1 MIKMGKVS
9 KTNAMRLL
17 EQEDIAFEHKTYA
30 TRDGQ
35 NDGVSV
41 AKKVNEPLSRDYKT
55 LVVVSDQRNI
65 YVCMVPVDEQLSLK
79 KVADIFNEKN
89 IDLLDLKKLQSKTGY
104 VKGGCSPIAMKN
116 HYPTVIHNSA
126 IAEERIVFSAG
137 KVGVQL
143 KMKVED
149 LIDVIDAKVGDIVQ

>member
-1 MIKMGKVS
+1 MGKVK

-17 EQEDIAFEHKTYA
+17 EQENITYDYKSYK
-30 TRDGQ
+30 TRDGK

-41 AKKVNEPLSRDYKT
+41 AKKVNEPLEKVFKT

-65 YVCMVPVDEQLSLK
+65 YVCMVPVNEQLSLK

-89 IDLLDLKKLQSKTGY
+89 IEMLDLSKLQSKTGY

-116 HYPTVIHNSA
+116 EYPTVIHESA
-126 IAEERIVFSAG
+126 LNEESIVFSAG
-137 KVGVQL
+137 KVGMQL
-143 KMKVED
+143 KMNIED
-149 LIDVIDAKVGDIVQ
+149 LIKVIDGKVGDIVQ